1 MSVSD
6 GFLLFLRVAHAI
18 AAALW
23 LGGGVY
29 YLVIVRPAIR
39 ASSLPP
45 GDALLATRQSFGEL
59 ARTSTLVMVATGAV
73 LMFDRLAT
81 DGEGVIYAALLAA
94 KIAAAIGAFWL
105 VSRRP
110 GRRGGRTSR
119 RTSELVLS
127 LGMIAFVLGV
137 VLASVFGRA

>member
-1 MSVSD
+1 MSVAD
-6 GFLLFLRVAHAI
+6 WFLLFLRVAHAI

-39 ASSLPP
+39 ASSLPA
-45 GDALLATRQSFGEL
+45 GDTLLAVRQSFGEM
-59 ARTSTLVMVATGAV
+59 ARTSTVVMIATGAV
-73 LMFDRLAT
+73 LMFDRLAA
-81 DGEGVIYAALLAA
+81 DGEGVMYAALLAA

-119 RTSELVLS
+119 RSSELVLTF
-127 LGMIAFVLGV
+127 GMIAFVLGV
-137 VLASVFGRA
+137 VLSSVYGRS

>member
-1 MSVSD
+1 MSVAD
-6 GFLLFLRVAHAI
+6 AFLLFLRVAHAI

-39 ASSLPP
+39 ASSLPA
-45 GDALLATRQSFGEL
+45 GDALLAARQSFAEM
-59 ARTSTLVMVATGAV
+59 ARTSTVVMVATGAV

-81 DGEGVIYAALLAA
+81 DGEGVVYAAMLAA

-105 VSRRP
+105 ASRRP
-110 GRRGGRTSR
+110 GRRRAQSNR
-119 RTSELVLS
+119 RSSELVLTF
-127 LGMIAFVLGV
+127 GMIAFVLGV
-137 VLASVFGRA
+137 VLASVYGRS